1 MSWGQKCESFW
12 NSPLCHEGSEAL
24 RVGVVARP
32 QGALAHGT
40 LFPVGSER
48 SLPIGL
54 CGEGEAR
61 DTVGPLLRGSQ
72 PWEHSA
78 PRARRMVTGPA
89 LVCERNCASFGVL
102 ERSPCGPRPA
112 WPDPGGA
119 PAPAQSPSW
128 ASSRASSSVI
138 GPSPFDGC
146 WSPWVFS
153 VLCVCV

>member
-54 CGEGEAR
+54 RGEGVEMGTHLWTEGGVVSGMGAW
-61 DTVGPLLRGSQ
+61 G
-72 PWEHSA
+72 
-78 PRARRMVTGPA
+78 
-89 LVCERNCASFGVL
+89 LV
-102 ERSPCGPRPA
+102 
-112 WPDPGGA
+112 PGF
-119 PAPAQSPSW
+119 PAPSSPSSTSRLIKM
-128 ASSRASSSVI
+128 ASREKAARSER
-138 GPSPFDGC
+138 GGRC
-146 WSPWVFS
+146 
-153 VLCVCV
+153 